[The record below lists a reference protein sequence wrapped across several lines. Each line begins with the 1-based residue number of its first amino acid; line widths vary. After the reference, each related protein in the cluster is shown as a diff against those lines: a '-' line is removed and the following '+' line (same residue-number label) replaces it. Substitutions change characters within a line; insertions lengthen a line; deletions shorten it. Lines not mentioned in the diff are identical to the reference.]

1 MLELRRVW
9 PFIAFSCAVSA
20 ACTATT
26 SALRVRYAKERSCP
40 EAQVLVREA
49 GGDVYLASG
58 CGASTQYI
66 CEGFAGFGNPS
77 QRCRE
82 RGMNPREPVGNPPP
96 QNTSRPDLV
105 PPK

>member
-1 MLELRRVW
+1 MRRAWFLV
-9 PFIAFSCAVSA
+9 ACLAAGSV

-26 SALRVRYAKERSCP
+26 TALKGRYAKERSCS
-40 EAQVLVREA
+40 ESQVLVREA

-58 CGASTQYI
+58 CGDATQYI